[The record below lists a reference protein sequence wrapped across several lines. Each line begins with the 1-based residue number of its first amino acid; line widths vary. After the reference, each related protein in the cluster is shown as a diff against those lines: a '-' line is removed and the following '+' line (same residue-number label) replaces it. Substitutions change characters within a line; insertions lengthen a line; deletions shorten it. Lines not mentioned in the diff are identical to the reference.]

1 MIPSILDDPKH
12 WHERAEE
19 ARRVADK
26 LDDPAS
32 KTAMLRIASDYE
44 QIVEQARL
52 RATGARP
59 RKR

>member
-44 QIVEQARL
+44 QIAEQAL